1 MAMKIKHLIALS
13 MIFVSALACGI
24 PAVNQPT
31 PIDKNTLS
39 TIIVQTANAATT
51 QTAIATTQP
60 SQTPTPL
67 PVNETSIEKLP
78 DGSVKFTH
86 ITGGYEVVY
95 PAGWLTLRPDSEE
108 FTTALAKDAAKNSM
122 LQDQMNMDINTY
134 EVGYDQLYSY
144 ALRPDLK
151 KDVIFGFSKV
161 GWEAN
166 ETHPMN
172 ENSMGELVREIE
184 SSGAIPGFRLDTA
197 QVYENSNLIKMIE
210 IGGQFSISDG
220 QDGIIPFY
228 TTVIYFKPADDTLV
242 RLSFTYIKDFKL
254 DIQGDVQLVI
264 NSVNLLGQ

>member
-1 MAMKIKHLIALS
+1 MRIKHLIALS
-13 MIFVSALACGI
+13 MIFMSAMACSI
-24 PAVNQPT
+24 PTVNQPA

-39 TIIVQTANAATT
+39 TIIAQTANAATT
-51 QTAIATTQP
+51 QTAIATAQA
-60 SQTPTPL
+60 SLTPTPL

-86 ITGGYEVVY
+86 ISGGYEVVY
-95 PAGWLTLRPDSEE
+95 PVGWLVLRPDSEE

-122 LQDQMNMDINTY
+122 LQDQMNMDMSTY
-134 EVGYDQLYSY
+134 EAGYDQLYSY
-144 ALRPDLK
+144 ALRPDLEK
-151 KDVIFGFSKV
+151 NVIFGFSKV
-161 GWEAN
+161 GWQAN

-197 QVYENSNLIKMIE
+197 QIYENSNLIKMIE
-210 IGGQFSISDG
+210 IGGQFTISDG

-228 TTVIYFKPADDTLV
+228 TTVVYFKPVSDTLV

-254 DIQGDVQLVI
+254 DIQGDVTLVV
-264 NSVNLLGQ
+264 NSVKLLEQ